1 MKLLKVLT
9 IGSLLSVSS
18 AYAATSGTLLLKGTV
33 APILSIDVQANASAT
48 TLDLVNGE
56 PDTVIANVAEQ
67 SNAANGYTVTLSSQN
82 AGQLVNQTLNSQVVD
97 YTLTYGGQLYDL
109 STGDGVFT
117 DGNPGTGQVVNK
129 DVSIN
134 IVGNNTL
141 AAGDYTDTVTF
152 TIAAN

>member
-97 YTLTYGGQLYDL
+97 CN
-109 STGDGVFT
+109 V
-117 DGNPGTGQVVNK
+117 
-129 DVSIN
+129 
-134 IVGNNTL
+134 
-141 AAGDYTDTVTF
+141 
-152 TIAAN
+152 